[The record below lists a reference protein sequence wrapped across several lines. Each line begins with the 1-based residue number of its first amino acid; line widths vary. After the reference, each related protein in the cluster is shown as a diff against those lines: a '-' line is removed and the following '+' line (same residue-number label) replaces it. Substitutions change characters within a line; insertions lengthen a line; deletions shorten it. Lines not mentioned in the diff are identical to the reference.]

1 MKWVKRHA
9 GAPGT
14 WTWDNV
20 FFHDLLDDDY
30 NLLGYVRED
39 IRSDRSVIATTNDYS
54 IKFPKQFSTLKE
66 AKDTLIAHFVLKKLE
81 DV

>member
-9 GAPGT
+9 GSPGT
-14 WTWDNV
+14 WTWGNV
-20 FFHDLLDDDY
+20 FFHDLLDDND

-39 IRSDRSVIATTNDYS
+39 IRPDRSFIASTNDYS
-54 IKFPKQFSTLKE
+54 IKFPKQFLTIKE
-66 AKDTLIAHFVLKKLE
+66 AKDILIAHFVLKKLE